1 MTRILRMNDQTID
14 QIKALLA
21 VLRKSLHA
29 DYPEAATVVMHIE
42 DLVESLSNPE

>member
-1 MTRILRMNDQTID
+1 MDTETLD

-21 VLRKSLHA
+21 VLRKSLHD

-42 DLVESLSNPE
+42 DLVESLSPQE